1 MCRSL
6 PFFSQPVWSRKNRVF
21 AECARTRVFCG
32 RREGEGSGDDK
43 EEREGGGRE
52 GDRGREGGTDTE
64 RDGEKETERE
74 GGGERGR
81 RSTTEQSVVLSK
93 TFCE

>member
-1 MCRSL
+1 M
-6 PFFSQPVWSRKNRVF
+6 F

-74 GGGERGR
+74 GGGEREEDGR
-81 RSTTEQSVVLSK
+81 RPSRAWCFRRHFVSNNERKGRKVKNPVG
-93 TFCE
+93 